1 MIKKVLISLGAF
13 VCTPF
18 LHAQEGL
25 KPLHANLSY
34 YYPAPSHAN
43 TYKITDTQIK
53 KQNTTSSLLLPFK
66 EDFSYAS
73 TSLYPTSALWLDS
86 NVFVN
91 TGYPIAPPSIG
102 VATFEGLNKFGYP
115 YNPNLLNLTQSL
127 PADTLTSKP
136 INLFV
141 TATSQTL
148 QLSDSVALSFYYQ
161 ARGNGES
168 PEANDSLLLDFYMP
182 ASNTWSNNVWFSR
195 GNTNSNTNDTVFKR
209 GFVWIKDNAFLKDG
223 FQFRFRNTAT
233 TAGDFDHWHLD
244 YIYLDKG
251 RSEKGD
257 TVYNDLTF
265 VNTPT
270 PFLKN
275 YSTMPFQQYN
285 ANEMAQKISV
295 RIRNSSSNFINHSY
309 QFKLFNSTNQ
319 QLHFYD
325 GGPINLCPFM
335 RSNFSACTGT
345 TGYSRFP
352 AHANPAINYTI
363 ANLSDSADFTI
374 KHAIGLIGSSNDFI
388 RENDTLIQTQK
399 FRNYYALDDGRAEA
413 GYFVNAINGKM
424 AMKFVVNKTDTLQ
437 ALRIYFDP
445 VGNVPLA
452 STSYSFI
459 ITLWSDGGNG
469 PGAIIFREP
478 SQFPKYVKT
487 TGYKEEPE
495 YPLTA
500 SLGLRTLGA
509 GTYYIGFEQKV
520 ATGITVGFD
529 RNINHNNMLYYDLG
543 NGWAQ
548 SSIAGSIMLHPVFG
562 KKVLAPVSIKNSEPN
577 ASLFHVYPNPSHEVL
592 NITTDQFQEYEVL
605 LCDGLGRIV
614 LNTRFFNNQKSIDCK
629 AFQNGLYF
637 LSITTAGQIVHQQKI
652 IVQH

>member
-1 MIKKVLISLGAF
+1 MIKKTYILLG
-13 VCTPF
+13 TF
-18 LHAQEGL
+18 LCVQFLQGQEGI
-25 KPLHANLSY
+25 KPLHANLSL
-34 YYPAPSHAN
+34 YYPTPSHAN
-43 TYKITDTQIK
+43 TSKVTDTQIK
-53 KQNTTSSLLLPFK
+53 KQNTTGSLFLPFK

-73 TSLYPTSALWLDS
+73 TNLYPSSSLWLDS
-86 NVFVN
+86 NVFIN

-102 VATFEGLNKFGYP
+102 VATFEGLNKYGYP

-141 TATSQTL
+141 TASSQTL
-148 QLSDSVALSFYYQ
+148 QISDNIALSFYYQ

-182 ASNTWSNNVWFSR
+182 ATNTWSNNVWFSR

-251 RSEKGD
+251 RSEQGD

-265 VNTPT
+265 INTPT

-275 YSTMPFQQYN
+275 YSAMPFQQYN
-285 ANEMAQKISV
+285 SSEMANKISV
-295 RIRNSSSNFINHSY
+295 RIRNSSSNYINLSY
-309 QFKLFNSTNQ
+309 QFKIFNSSNQ

-325 GGPINLCPFM
+325 GGRDNLCPFM

-345 TGYSRFP
+345 TGYSRVP
-352 AHANPAINYTI
+352 AHANPSVSYTF

-374 KHAIGLIGSSNDFI
+374 KHTLALIGSSNDFFNS
-388 RENDTLIQTQK
+388 NDTIIQTQK

-413 GYFVNAINGKM
+413 GYFVNAANGKM

-452 STSYSFI
+452 STSYSFNI
-459 ITLWSDGGNG
+459 ILWADGGNG
-469 PGAIIFREP
+469 PGAVIFTEP
-478 SQFPKYVKT
+478 PQFPKYFNKI
-487 TGYKEEPE
+487 GFKGEPE
-495 YPLTA
+495 YPITA
-500 SLGLRTLGA
+500 SLGLRTLGE
-509 GTYYIGFEQKV
+509 GTYYIGFQQKV

-543 NGWAQ
+543 SGWTQ
-548 SSIAGSIMLHPVFG
+548 SSIAGSIMIHPVFG
-562 KKVLAPVSIKNSEPN
+562 KKVLASVGLKQFETNTSAFNI
-577 ASLFHVYPNPSHEVL
+577 YPNPSNDIL
-592 NITTDQFQEYEVL
+592 YLTTDKIEDYSL
-605 LCDGLGRIV
+605 LLFDGLGRII
-614 LNTRFFNNQKSIDCK
+614 LNTSFYANQKSIDCK
-629 AFQNGLYF
+629 EFPNGLYF
-637 LSITTAGQIVHQQKI
+637 LSITKAGHIVHQQKI